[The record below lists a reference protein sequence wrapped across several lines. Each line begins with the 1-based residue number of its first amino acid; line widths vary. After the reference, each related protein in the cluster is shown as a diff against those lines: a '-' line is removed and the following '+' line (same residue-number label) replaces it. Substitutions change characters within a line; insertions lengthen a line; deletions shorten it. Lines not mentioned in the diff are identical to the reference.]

1 MRYPEAMIVLNATLF
16 HVDVFA
22 TAPLTG
28 NGLTVFLDTDGWSH
42 SVMQRL
48 TREMKQFESI
58 FLSDISPAGA
68 TARIFTVEEE
78 LPFAGH
84 PVLGAAAVLHRTRAK
99 KAECR
104 SWTLRLP
111 YGAVA
116 VTTKQLGDQY
126 LCEMDQGTAVCGGD
140 VAAETLKPILA
151 RLGLDEADLVS
162 GISAK
167 VVSTGL
173 PYLVVP
179 VRPAALARAAIQGS
193 NLESLLG
200 TMGAKF
206 VLVLDVERPEIRTWD
221 NLGKVEDVATGS
233 AAGPAAA
240 YLFTLGIADRN
251 LPVDLAQGRFAGRP
265 SKLAVVQSKKGHL
278 LVSGEVW
285 PISYGVL
292 DLNPS
297 GARIS
302 DSRSITV
309 EPPRKTGRPTPGEY
323 ADYARADIAA
333 VPGDDAIDA
342 LTQLAEQTPEFF
354 RALAEAAERGVTY
367 AQGKWTIKEILAH
380 LVDDERIFT
389 YRLLCLARGEDREL
403 PGFDQ
408 DRYAAHG
415 EFKDRALEDLL
426 AEYSA
431 TRVATL
437 TLLRGLPPAAWRRH
451 GRVNGYDCSVRGLA
465 FHIAGH
471 ELHHHRIV
479 RERYMPL
486 LG

>member
-1 MRYPEAMIVLNATLF
+1 
-16 HVDVFA
+16 
-22 TAPLTG
+22 
-28 NGLTVFLDTDGWSH
+28 
-42 SVMQRL
+42 
-48 TREMKQFESI
+48 
-58 FLSDISPAGA
+58 
-68 TARIFTVEEE
+68 
-78 LPFAGH
+78 
-84 PVLGAAAVLHRTRAK
+84 
-99 KAECR
+99 
-104 SWTLRLP
+104 
-111 YGAVA
+111 
-116 VTTKQLGDQY
+116 
-126 LCEMDQGTAVCGGD
+126 
-140 VAAETLKPILA
+140 
-151 RLGLDEADLVS
+151 
-162 GISAK
+162 
-167 VVSTGL
+167 VSTGL

-200 TMGAKF
+200 TMGARF

-240 YLFTLGIADRN
+240 YLFTLGLADRN

-265 SKLAVVQSKKGHL
+265 SKLTVVQSKEGHL

-285 PISYGVL
+285 LISYGVL
-292 DLNPS
+292 DFNPS

-302 DSRSITV
+302 DSRFITV
-309 EPPRKTGRPTPGEY
+309 EPPCKTGRPTPGEY

-333 VPGDDAIDA
+333 VPSDDAIDA

-354 RALAEAAERGVTY
+354 RALAEAAERGLTY
-367 AQGKWTIKEILAH
+367 AQGKWTLKEILGH

-389 YRLLCLARGEDREL
+389 YRLLCLARGENREL
-403 PGFDQ
+403 PGFDEN
-408 DRYAAHG
+408 RYTTHG
-415 EFKDRALEDLL
+415 EFKRRPLEDLL
-426 AEYSA
+426 SEYSA

-437 TLLRGLPPAAWRRH
+437 TLLRGLPPDAWRKY
-451 GRVNGYDCSVRGLA
+451 GRVNGYSCSVRGLA

-471 ELHHHRIV
+471 ELHHQRVV

>member
-1 MRYPEAMIVLNATLF
+1 MLNATLF

-84 PVLGAAAVLHRTRAK
+84 PVLGAAAVLHRTRGNGVDR
-99 KAECR
+99 R
-104 SWTLRLP
+104 SWTLRVP
-111 YGAVA
+111 HGAVA
-116 VTTKQLGDQY
+116 VTTKQLGDHY
-126 LCEMDQGTAVCGGD
+126 LCEMNQGAAVFGGD

-151 RLGLDEADLVS
+151 TLGLNEADLVS

-193 NLESLLG
+193 DLERLLG
-200 TMGAKF
+200 TMNAKF
-206 VLVLDVERPEIRTWD
+206 VVVLDVERPEIRTWD
-221 NLGKVEDVATGS
+221 NLGQVEDVATGS

-240 YLFTLGIADRN
+240 YLFSLGLADRN
-251 LPVDLAQGRFAGRP
+251 RPLDLAQGRFAGRP
-265 SKLAVVQSKKGHL
+265 SKLAVVESKDGRL

-285 PISYGVL
+285 PVSHGVR
-292 DLNPS
+292 DVNPT
-297 GARIS
+297 GARLS
-302 DSRSITV
+302 DSPSVTAASRRT
-309 EPPRKTGRPTPGEY
+309 TGRPAPGEY
-323 ADYARADIAA
+323 ADYATADIAV

-342 LTQLAEQTPEFF
+342 LTQLAEQTPELF
-354 RALAEAAERGVTY
+354 RELAEAAERGLTY
-367 AQGKWTIKEILAH
+367 APGKWTLKEILGH

-389 YRLLCLARGEDREL
+389 YRLLCLARGENREL
-403 PGFDQ
+403 PGFDE
-408 DRYAAHG
+408 DRYTTCG
-415 EFKDRALEDLL
+415 EFTSRTLEDLL
-426 AEYSA
+426 SEYSA
-431 TRVATL
+431 TRVATV
-437 TLLRGLPPAAWRRH
+437 TLLRGLPPDAWSKS
-451 GRVNGYDCSVRGLA
+451 GRVNGYSCSVRGLA

-471 ELHHHRIV
+471 ELHHQRVV

>member
-1 MRYPEAMIVLNATLF
+1 M
-16 HVDVFA
+16 
-22 TAPLTG
+22 
-28 NGLTVFLDTDGWSH
+28 
-42 SVMQRL
+42 
-48 TREMKQFESI
+48 
-58 FLSDISPAGA
+58 
-68 TARIFTVEEE
+68 
-78 LPFAGH
+78 
-84 PVLGAAAVLHRTRAK
+84 
-99 KAECR
+99 
-104 SWTLRLP
+104 LRLP

-126 LCEMDQGTAVCGGD
+126 LCEMNQGAAVCGGD
-140 VAAETLKPILA
+140 VAAETLKPLLA

-221 NLGKVEDVATGS
+221 NLGQVEDVATGS

-240 YLFTLGIADRN
+240 YLFTLGLADRN

-265 SKLAVVQSKKGHL
+265 SKLAVVESKEGHL

-285 PISYGVL
+285 PISHGDL

-297 GARIS
+297 GARIA
-302 DSRSITV
+302 DSPSITA
-309 EPPRKTGRPTPGEY
+309 EPRRKTGRPTPGEY

-333 VPGDDAIDA
+333 VPGDDAINA
-342 LTQLAEQTPEFF
+342 LAQLAEQTPGFF
-354 RALAEAAERGVTY
+354 RALAEAAERGLTY
-367 AQGKWTIKEILAH
+367 AEGKWTLKEILGH
-380 LVDDERIFT
+380 VVDDERIFT
-389 YRLLCLARGEDREL
+389 HRLLCLARGENREL
-403 PGFDQ
+403 PGFDEN
-408 DRYAAHG
+408 RYTTHG
-415 EFKDRALEDLL
+415 EFQCRPLEDLL
-426 AEYSA
+426 SEYSA

-437 TLLRGLPPAAWRRH
+437 ALLRGLPPDAWSKY
-451 GRVNGYDCSVRGLA
+451 GRVNGYSCSVRGLA

-471 ELHHHRIV
+471 ELHHQRVV